1 MAPAAVKAWVQVL
14 SLLQKKQQHAQ
25 RQPEQTDSPAARKLS
40 HEIDVV
46 LAFLEGTQSIP
57 RAAWKTIIKDM
68 EVSQFNSF
76 YRVCVGGGG
85 LASACKWHIHCSCR
99 CPA

>member
-1 MAPAAVKAWVQVL
+1 MAPAAVKAWKEIL
-14 SLLQKKQQHAQ
+14 SLLQKQQQHAQ

-68 EVSQFNSF
+68 EVSQSQSILS
-76 YRVCVGGGG
+76 CWGGGAHP
-85 LASACKWHIHCSCR
+85 LLLQVPCWVLST
-99 CPA
+99 